1 MTEAKPTPG
10 PVRVFPNDITG
21 HCEIVPVGAV
31 GPVIARINPF
41 SARSEAQGWADAHLI
56 AEAFNV
62 HHETGLT
69 PRQLAEQRAELLEA
83 LEPFALIAEYDIGAD
98 ESDGDDYRPMQRH
111 NVAPRVTVGHL
122 RQALAAI
129 ARAKGEKANAAD

>member
-1 MTEAKPTPG
+1 MSEKPTGG
-10 PVRVFPNDITG
+10 PVRVFPNDLTG
-21 HCEIVPVGAV
+21 HCEIVPEGAV

-41 SARSEAQGWADAHLI
+41 SARSESQGWANAHLI

-69 PRQLAEQRAELLEA
+69 PRELAEQRAEMIEA

-98 ESDGDDYRPMQRH
+98 ESDGDDYSPMQRH

-129 ARAKGEKANAAD
+129 AKAKGGEA